1 MLEDNRVGSGPIVVG
16 TDLSSGATE
25 AVSQAGAWAQRTGGT
40 LLVVH
45 VAPDEIFRALETPK
59 VLEALEERVETQ
71 LAGTGVSAEVV
82 LGAGSAHA
90 ELVRIATKREAPLVV
105 VGASGAGGLNRAL
118 FGSTA
123 GQVVRYAHCPVLVAR
138 PTPEK
143 GMVVAATDFSE
154 PSTRAVAAAVR
165 EASLRHVPLRLI
177 HSYYEPVSSLTLLG
191 PVVMGVPAVP
201 DAERAEL
208 RRAAEE
214 MLKTLLQSTGASGTT
229 ELLDGPP
236 ASAIVHA
243 AKTAGASLIV
253 VATHGRSGL
262 TRIALGSVAESVAR
276 DAPCSVLAVR
286 RG

>member
-1 MLEDNRVGSGPIVVG
+1 MGSSPIVVG
-16 TDLSSGATE
+16 TDLSGGAAE
-25 AVSQAGAWAQRTGGT
+25 AVSQAGAWAQRTGGQ

-59 VLEALEERVETQ
+59 VLDAIQERVQTQ
-71 LAGTGVSAEVV
+71 LEGTGVVAEVV
-82 LGAGSAHA
+82 LGAGSPHT
-90 ELVRIATKREAPLVV
+90 ELVRIADERKAPLVV
-105 VGASGAGGLNRAL
+105 VGASGAGGLNRAI

-138 PTPEK
+138 PSHDR
-143 GMVVAATDFSE
+143 GLVMAATDFSE
-154 PSTRAVAAAVR
+154 ASTKAVDAAVK
-165 EASLRHVPLRLI
+165 EAKLRHLPLHLV

-214 MLKTLLQSTGASGTT
+214 MLKTLLQSTGTTGTT
-229 ELLDGPP
+229 GLLDGPP
-236 ASAIVHA
+236 AAAIVHA
-243 AKTAGASLIV
+243 AQTAAASLVV